1 MIIWGWRVRFGKLG
15 EGMFFCP
22 SCGGDRHYAL
32 KQGRRWFTLFFIPI
46 IPLDRVGEPF
56 VECTTCK
63 QAYKQSV
70 LTMPTSATLGN
81 DIVLALRES
90 LVWMLREADGA
101 SAARVNTALEILS
114 QAANRQWTVQELQAD
129 MAQLDLSGLGNRLAG
144 LAQALNEQGREGLL
158 TSCARVAAAD
168 GVVTDKDRSVL
179 DYVAA
184 GLSMTPAHAH
194 GVLAQVT
201 AQAHR

>member
-15 EGMFFCP
+15 EGTFFCP

-32 KQGRRWFTLFFIPI
+32 KQRRRWFTLFFIPI

-101 SAARVNTALEILS
+101 SAARVNIALEILS

-129 MAQLDLSGLGNRLAG
+129 MAQLELSGLGNRLAG
-144 LAQALNEQGREGLL
+144 LAQALNEQGRESLL

-201 AQAHR
+201 AQANR